1 MEEVAATINLELQQL
16 QQMDVKSGCA
26 VRLCLFESDI
36 ISKIVISLKDE
47 IVIKINIVC
56 IEWIGCVYRNS
67 PEFIRISLYFI
78 DLMKTSSVFLISL
91 LVFAS
96 LGSIHGISESE
107 SEGTKKNKF
116 REREATDDALGYPN
130 LDEDELLNAQCPQH
144 LELRWQTE
152 VSSSVY
158 ATPLIADINSDGKL
172 DIVVSSFVHYLEV
185 LEGSDGDKMPGWPA
199 FHQSTVHSSPLLY
212 DIDKDGV
219 REIALATYNGEV
231 LFFRVSGYMMSDKL
245 EIPRLK
251 VKKDWHVGLRA
262 DPVDRSHPDVH
273 DESLVQEAVMN
284 SIRQTNGSATGSGT
298 SNLTTPADLTNTVN
312 ASNLEN
318 QGKFNDSQVDA
329 GIKLP
334 TSMDNSTLD
343 SGSSKTSNAENGT
356 NSRRR
361 LLEDAAS
368 KGSEVGGSDSKAS
381 NGDIHA
387 ATVENDQG
395 LEADADSSF
404 ELLRD
409 SDELADEYSYDYDDY
424 VDENMWGDEE
434 WTETDHENLEDFV
447 NVDSHIL
454 CTPVIA
460 DIDNDGVSEMVIA
473 VSYFFDHE
481 SSLQFLVKMDLQ
493 PLMLCP
499 SMLFIQ
505 VLDLQYYDNPE
516 HLKELGGI
524 DIGKYV
530 AGGIVVFNL
539 DTKQVKWTAQLD
551 LSTDTGKFRAYVYSS
566 PTVVDLD
573 GDGNLDILVGTSYGL
588 FYVFDHKVWDVLIR
602 FCILFNNTVSI
613 IYYYLDYYFSKTLK
627 PKFLT
632 YTIVNRQASHPFD
645 THRASRQQSQST
657 HTKPPQSQSSL
668 GSPSLVGHHRAS
680 KLREKFPLEMAEIQG
695 AVVAADIN
703 DDGKIELVTTD
714 THGNVAAWTAQG
726 KEIWERH
733 LKSLVPQGASVGDVD
748 GDGHTDVVVPTLSG
762 NVYVLSGKDGSDIRP
777 YPYRTHG
784 RVMNQ
789 QTRGEKEGLTIVTT
803 SFDGYLYLIDG
814 PTSCADVVDIGE
826 TSYSMVLAD
835 NVDGGDDL
843 DLVVAT
849 MNGNAWRVH
858 NQGRNNVANRFN
870 RQGIYISPSSRAFRD
885 EEGKNFWVEIEI
897 IDKYRFPSGS
907 QAPYNVTTT
916 LLVPGNYQG
925 ERTMKQNKIFD
936 RAGKY
941 KIKLPTVGV
950 RTTGTVLVEMVDK
963 NGLHFSDEF
972 SLTFHMYYYKLLKW
986 LLVLPMLG
994 MFGVLV
1000 ILRPQ
1005 EAMPLPSFS
1014 RNTDL

>member
-1 MEEVAATINLELQQL
+1 M
-16 QQMDVKSGCA
+16 
-26 VRLCLFESDI
+26 R
-36 ISKIVISLKDE
+36 
-47 IVIKINIVC
+47 
-56 IEWIGCVYRNS
+56 
-67 PEFIRISLYFI
+67 
-78 DLMKTSSVFLISL
+78 KTSVFLICFFVVAASSC
-91 LVFAS
+91 LVR
-96 LGSIHGISESE
+96 GGSESNTDE
-107 SEGTKKNKF
+107 TKKNKF
-116 REREATDDALGYPN
+116 RERVASDDSLGYPN
-130 LDEDELLNAQCPQH
+130 LDEDELLNTQCPQN

-152 VSSSVY
+152 VSSSIY

-172 DIVVSSFVHYLEV
+172 DIVIPSFVHYLDV

-245 EIPRLK
+245 VIPRLK
-251 VKKDWHVGLRA
+251 VKQDWYVGLHP
-262 DPVDRSHPDVH
+262 DPVDRSHPDVN
-273 DESLVQEAVMN
+273 DDLLVQEALMN
-284 SIRQTNGSATGSGT
+284 SMNQTNGSQTGSST
-298 SNLTTPADLTNTVN
+298 SNSTATEAQAHTVD
-312 ASNLEN
+312 ATDVGK
-318 QGKFNDSQVDA
+318 QGKKNVSHVEA
-329 GIKLP
+329 EIKLP
-334 TSMDNSTLD
+334 SMENSTLD
-343 SGSSKTSNAENGT
+343 SRSAEPIKEENAT

-361 LLEDAAS
+361 LLEDGAS
-368 KGSEVGGSDSKAS
+368 KGSDVSGSDSKA
-381 NGDIHA
+381 NDNEDVHE
-387 ATVENDQG
+387 ATVENDKG

-404 ELLRD
+404 ELFRD
-409 SDELADEYSYDYDDY
+409 SEELADEYNYDYDDY
-424 VDENMWGDEE
+424 VDESLWGDEE
-434 WTETDHENLEDFV
+434 WKEAQHEIVENYV
-447 NVDSHIL
+447 NVDAHIL

-460 DIDNDGVSEMVIA
+460 DIDNDGVSEMIVA

-481 SSLQFLVKMDLQ
+481 
-493 PLMLCP
+493 
-499 SMLFIQ
+499 
-505 VLDLQYYDNPE
+505 YYDNPE

-524 DIGKYV
+524 EIGKYV

-539 DTKQVKWTAQLD
+539 ETKQVKWNVQLD

-588 FYVFDHKVWDVLIR
+588 FYVLDHKGKV
-602 FCILFNNTVSI
+602 
-613 IYYYLDYYFSKTLK
+613 
-627 PKFLT
+627 
-632 YTIVNRQASHPFD
+632 
-645 THRASRQQSQST
+645 
-657 HTKPPQSQSSL
+657 
-668 GSPSLVGHHRAS
+668 
-680 KLREKFPLEMAEIQG
+680 REHFPLEMAEIQG

-714 THGNVAAWTAQG
+714 VHGNIAAWTAQG
-726 KEIWERH
+726 KEIWEAH
-733 LKSLVPQGASVGDVD
+733 IKSLVPQGPSIGDVD
-748 GDGHTDVVVPTLSG
+748 GDGHTEVVVPTLSG
-762 NVYVLSGKDGSDIRP
+762 NIYVLSGMDGSVVRP

-789 QTRGEKEGLTIVTT
+789 VLLVDLSKRGEKKKGLTLVTT

-826 TSYSMVLAD
+826 TSYSMVLAE

-843 DLVVAT
+843 DLVVTT
-849 MNGNAWRVH
+849 MNGNVFCFSTPAPH
-858 NQGRNNVANRFN
+858 HPIKAERNFYLICSCYNHIHSNF
-870 RQGIYISPSSRAFRD
+870 IAFRD
-885 EEGKNFWVEIEI
+885 EEGKSFWVEIEI
-897 IDKYRFPSGS
+897 VDRYRIPSGS

-916 LLVPGNYQG
+916 LLVPGNFQG
-925 ERTMKQNKIFD
+925 ERTIKQNQIFD
-936 RAGKY
+936 RAGKF

-963 NGLHFSDEF
+963 NGLYFSDEF
-972 SLTFHMYYYKLLKW
+972 SLTFHMHYYKLLKW
-986 LLVLPMLG
+986 LLVLPMLA